1 MLYNEFVLN
10 VADFLN
16 EACTLRGL
24 IFADFADFT
33 KIIENKSCVI
43 FDFHLSA
50 KISTHEKIW
59 KLVDPQNFWNFYG
72 GLVFLAW

>member
-50 KISTHEKIW
+50 KISTHEKI
-59 KLVDPQNFWNFYG
+59 
-72 GLVFLAW
+72 